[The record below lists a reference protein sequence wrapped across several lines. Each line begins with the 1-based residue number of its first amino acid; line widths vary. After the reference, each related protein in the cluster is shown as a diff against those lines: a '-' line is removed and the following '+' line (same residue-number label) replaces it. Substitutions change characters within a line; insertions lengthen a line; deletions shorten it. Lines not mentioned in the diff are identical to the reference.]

1 MMDETGYSF
10 VLLRSKPRIISK
22 LPKQRIIIFFF
33 VFKKKITRDDYYSEP
48 YNNWVN
54 ELFLIILFYFKL
66 WSVKYTLLDGR

>member
-48 YNNWVN
+48 YNN
-54 ELFLIILFYFKL
+54 
-66 WSVKYTLLDGR
+66 